1 MDIKLDM
8 TMAQFIDLVDDLRDW
23 ILEQANKGI
32 DPTKKFTRKQLF
44 IKNVTAGSVNCLTTL
59 SVGDSSLVGS
69 IANGINEGLATS
81 PKIGSDGVTIIGTAV
96 AAVFT
101 APTEESS
108 STSTGLILGLTIPLG
123 LLFLVAIILIIWR
136 LKSRKNDDEEENEKH
151 SAGNNYSSKQFGSER
166 FEEKI

>member
-1 MDIKLDM
+1 M
-8 TMAQFIDLVDDLRDW
+8 T
-23 ILEQANKGI
+23 E
-32 DPTKKFTRKQLF
+32 
-44 IKNVTAGSVNCLTTL
+44 GSVNCLTTL

-69 IANGINEGLATS
+69 IANGINEGLAAS
-81 PKIGSDGVTIIGTAV
+81 PKIGSDGVAIIGTAV

-136 LKSRKNDDEEENEKH
+136 IKSRKNDEEEEEKEKY
-151 SAGNNYSSKQFGSER
+151 SEGNNYSSKQFGSER